1 MGEFNPALAAARPLL
16 YEKEYTFSPARN
28 PAVLACAP
36 RPGPGTWVNLAPG
49 PAGTFRLISCPV
61 EILEDGTHP
70 GIERWVRAWIRPPV
84 PVATFLERFSQAGAT
99 HHSALLLGD
108 HAAAMADFAAF
119 LGLEHRPL
127 P

>member
-1 MGEFNPALAAARPLL
+1 
-16 YEKEYTFSPARN
+16 
-28 PAVLACAP
+28 VLACAP

-84 PVATFLERFSQAGAT
+84 PVATFLERFSQAGGT
-99 HHSALLLGD
+99 HHSALLPGD

-119 LGLEHRPL
+119 LGLEHFPL
-127 P
+127 L